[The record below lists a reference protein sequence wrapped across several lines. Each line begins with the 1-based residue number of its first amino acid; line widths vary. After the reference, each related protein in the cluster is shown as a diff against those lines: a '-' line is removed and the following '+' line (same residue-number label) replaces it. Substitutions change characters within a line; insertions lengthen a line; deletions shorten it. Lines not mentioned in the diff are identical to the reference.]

1 MSSLSNLKKGS
12 SLDKLK
18 SAIKNQGT
26 QFKQDERF
34 WYPEQDKAGNAYAVI
49 RFLDAPKVDGDDGL
63 PFVHLFSHGFQG
75 PGGWYIENSLTTLGQ
90 NDPVSEYNSKL
101 WNSGVE
107 ANKEIARKQ
116 KRRLTYIAN
125 ILVVEDSAHP
135 ENNGQIKLFKFGKK
149 IFDKIQEK
157 LEPQFKDEK
166 SVNVFNF
173 WEGAN
178 FKLKIRKVEGYVNYD
193 KSEFEA
199 PSPVAGSDKEIEKIW
214 ENEHSLKAFIAPDQ
228 FKSYDQL
235 KARLDKVLG
244 ITTSAVS
251 DAPAATEQAEPIEEE
266 VPFVPGKTVELPAA
280 TKPRATAETV
290 ATADDEDDDL
300 FKRLANDD

>member
-1 MSSLSNLKKGS
+1 MSSLSSLKKGS

-18 SAIKNQGT
+18 SAIKNQGSS
-26 QFKQDERF
+26 FKQDERF

-49 RFLDAPKVDGDDGL
+49 RFLDAAKVDGDDGL
-63 PFVHLFSHGFQG
+63 PFVHVFSHGFQG

-125 ILVVEDSAHP
+125 VLVVEDSAHP
-135 ENNGQIKLFKFGKK
+135 ENNGKVVLFKFGKK

-157 LEPQFKDEK
+157 LEPPAAFKDEK
-166 SVNVFNF
+166 PVNVFNF

-178 FKLKIRKVEGYVNYD
+178 FKLKIRKVDGYVNYD
-193 KSEFEA
+193 KSEFDS
-199 PSPVAGSDKEIEKIW
+199 PSAVAGSDKAIEKIW
-214 ENEHSLKAFIAPDQ
+214 ESEHSLKAFVAPDQ

-244 ITTSAVS
+244 ITTSAGPEAS
-251 DAPAATEQAEPIEEE
+251 TATAGEAEEDL
-266 VPFVPGKTVELPAA
+266 PFVPGKSPVELPQ
-280 TKPRATAETV
+280 RATAET
-290 ATADDEDDDL
+290 ASQSTDEDDDL
-300 FKRLANDD
+300 FKRLANDE

>member
-1 MSSLSNLKKGS
+1 MSSLSSLKKGS

-18 SAIKNQGT
+18 SAIKNQGS

-49 RFLDAPKVDGDDGL
+49 RFLDAAKVDGDDGL
-63 PFVHLFSHGFQG
+63 PFVQLFSHGFQG

-90 NDPVSEYNSKL
+90 NDPVSEYNTKL

-125 ILVVEDSAHP
+125 VLVVEDAAHP

-149 IFDKIQEK
+149 IFDKIKEK
-157 LEPQFKDEK
+157 LEPQFKDEQ
-166 SVNVFNF
+166 SVNIFNF

-199 PSPVAGSDKEIEKIW
+199 PSQVAKTDKEIEKIW
-214 ENEHSLKAFIAPDQ
+214 ENEHSLKEFVAPDQ

-244 ITTSAVS
+244 ITTSAVAE
-251 DAPAATEQAEPIEEE
+251 APAASEAGDREEE
-266 VPFVPGKTVELPAA
+266 ELPFVPGKSPVELPSAR
-280 TKPRATAETV
+280 PTAESTSQNS
-290 ATADDEDDDL
+290 DEEDDL
-300 FKRLANDD
+300 FRRLAEDA